1 MVRLFHFCGRGLAC
15 AIAVIAVAG
24 IASAQ
29 GTPNPLPRANL
40 TAIELSDFNAGLALF
55 KKDFKPPADPRNENK
70 CSDCHFRPAIGGNGF
85 VYHGAIFH
93 SFTYERPL
101 REFGIS
107 RFPATNKDSGLRGT
121 HFVDA
126 DKDAIPAWSNA
137 ISRRI
142 PRTLFGIGS
151 IEQIPQSAILANADP
166 NDVDRDG
173 ISGRALGRFG
183 TQGQF
188 TSIDATIRTVFAD
201 ELGVSPGNVRNE
213 DVRLIGAFLRGL
225 RDPIQVPLD
234 TAYEIEGQAQFVN
247 LGCASCHTQ
256 RFTLSSGRSIE
267 PYSDF
272 LVHDMGSCLDDG
284 VTVSAAQTYE
294 WRTPPL
300 WGLYQN
306 GANLL
311 HDGRGGRI
319 MQVLPYHCGE
329 ALNSRNAYL
338 ALPQIEQ
345 DKLRTFLDSLRLDY

>member
-1 MVRLFHFCGRGLAC
+1 MARLIHFCARGLVC
-15 AIAVIAVAG
+15 AIAVVASAG

-29 GTPNPLPRANL
+29 ANPRPRTNL
-40 TAIELSDFNAGLALF
+40 TATELNDFNAGLALF
-55 KKDFKPPADPRNENK
+55 KTDFKPPADPRNENK
-70 CSDCHFRPAIGGNGF
+70 CSDCHFRPVIGGNGF
-85 VYHGAIFH
+85 VYHGALFY

-107 RFPATNKDSGLRGT
+107 RFPASNKDAGLRGT
-121 HFVDA
+121 HFVEA
-126 DKDAIPAWSNA
+126 ERDAIPAWSNA
-137 ISRRI
+137 ISRRV

-151 IEQIPQSAILANADP
+151 IEQIPQSAILANEDP
-166 NDVDRDG
+166 NDTDNDG

-188 TSIDATIRTVFAD
+188 TSIDGTIRSVFAD

-225 RDPIQVPLD
+225 RDPIQRPLD

-256 RFTLSSGRSIE
+256 RFTLSSGRTIE

-284 VTVSAAQTYE
+284 VTVSTAQTYE

-300 WGLYQN
+300 WGVYQS
-306 GANLL
+306 GASLL
-311 HDGRGGRI
+311 HDGRGGRV
-319 MQVLPYHCGE
+319 MQALPFHCGE
-329 ALNSRNAYL
+329 AQRSRNAYL

-345 DKLRTFLDSLRLDY
+345 DKLRTFLNTLDLDY